1 MRRIATVLVAGV
13 CLVGLATG
21 GCRQASDGDG
31 SDKLTIA
38 VIPKCTSHEFWK
50 TVEIGAREAAEAY
63 GVEMKWE
70 GASTETDLAEQ
81 NKIIENMINL
91 DVDGIALAPLNR
103 QAMRKRVEDAVA
115 AGIPVVI
122 FDSPV
127 DGTAH
132 SSFVATDNEQG
143 GVLGARHM
151 LELLD
156 GQGDVLVLRYIQ
168 GAGST
173 EDRAEGFITTAEAGG
188 IRVVAN
194 PYCEDGEVSGA
205 KKTSTNTLEGFI
217 EGNRL
222 RLDGIFCCND
232 RSSLGMLDAL
242 EDLRKSGIE
251 IQAKFICFDFAPD
264 LVAGLQQG
272 KIDAMVA
279 QNPRKMGY
287 LAVETLVKHL
297 RKEPIEKTI
306 DTGAELVTM
315 ARLEKEPDLR
325 QLIGA
330 DEP

>member
-1 MRRIATVLVAGV
+1 VRQIAMIPVVGA
-13 CLVGLATG
+13 CLLGLATG
-21 GCRQASDGDG
+21 GCRQSSDGDS

-50 TVEIGAREAAEAY
+50 TVEIGARDAAEKY

-70 GASTETDLAEQ
+70 GASTETQLAEQ

-122 FDSPV
+122 FDSAV
-127 DGTAH
+127 DGEAH
-132 SSFVATDNEQG
+132 SSFVATDNERG
-143 GVLGARHM
+143 GVMGAEHM
-151 LELLD
+151 LKLL
-156 GQGDVLVLRYIQ
+156 GGKGDVLVLRYIQ

-173 EDRAEGFITTAEAGG
+173 EARAEGFITTAEAGG
-188 IRVVAN
+188 IRVVDD
-194 PYCEDGEVSGA
+194 PYCEDGEVAGA
-205 KKTSTNTLEGFI
+205 KRTSLNTLERFI
-217 EGNRL
+217 ENDRL
-222 RLDGIFCCND
+222 LLDGIFCCND

-242 EDLRKSGIE
+242 EELRKSGIE
-251 IQAKFICFDFAPD
+251 IRAKFICFDFAPD
-264 LVAGLQQG
+264 LVAGLQEG

-287 LAVETLVKHL
+287 LAVETLVKLL
-297 RKEPIEKTI
+297 RKEPINKTI
-306 DTGAELVTM
+306 DTGAELVTL

-325 QLIGA
+325 QLVGA